1 MPVMSKNAD
10 QTISNFVERMGL
22 IAQADGMPRIAGR
35 ILGMMIV
42 HGGPFSFANLAE
54 RLRVSRASISTNTRL
69 LESLGVIERT
79 GVPGER
85 QDYFRMRPHPYARM
99 LRGYME
105 RMRQARQLVDETQ
118 AALPPEY
125 GDARDRLDELDAFYE
140 MLIES
145 FQSIAEKWEAKAK
158 ASPHGQTGKARR

>member
-1 MPVMSKNAD
+1 MNSSVEK
-10 QTISNFVERMGL
+10 TISNFVERMGL

-42 HGGPFSFANLAE
+42 HGGPFSFADLAE
-54 RLRVSRASISTNTRL
+54 RLQVSRASISTNTRL

-99 LRGYME
+99 LQGYVE
-105 RMRQARQLVDETQ
+105 RMRRARELVDETQ
-118 AALPPEY
+118 AALPQEL
-125 GDARDRLDELDAFYE
+125 GGAHDRLEELDAFYD

-145 FQSIAEKWEAKAK
+145 FESVVEKWEARRAAPQAKAK
-158 ASPHGQTGKARR
+158 EPAAT